1 MPRARTASLP
11 VVLGLTVLAAAG
23 GLVSGFAVAREL
35 APTAPAATRGVVT
48 LADAEQRADPVA
60 CRRLAGAAMTAA
72 LVRDGDLESLP
83 KLPDRSLG
91 IEACKGL
98 TVAQLD
104 EVAAQL
110 KVDLAPVLLAAAVA
124 SASPT
129 ATP

>member
-1 MPRARTASLP
+1 
-11 VVLGLTVLAAAG
+11 VLAAAG
-23 GLVSGFAVAREL
+23 GLVGGFALGRET
-35 APTAPAATRGVVT
+35 APTPSTRGVVT
-48 LADAEQRADPVA
+48 IAAEEQRADPVA

-83 KLPDRSLG
+83 KMPDRSLG

-98 TVAQLD
+98 TKAQLD

-110 KVDLAPVLLAAAVA
+110 KADLAPVLLAASVA
-124 SASPT
+124 SAT